1 MDLINNM
8 MLGAET
14 RKRQVLPIL
23 LAGTVQRSLPTLLQ
37 GKSWADFREEAVYYP
52 SLFDLLLTMFHLP
65 FNHPVVS
72 AERELL
78 RSGLAPDRRV

>member
-1 MDLINNM
+1 
-8 MLGAET
+8 
-14 RKRQVLPIL
+14 
-23 LAGTVQRSLPTLLQ
+23 
-37 GKSWADFREEAVYYP
+37 VYYP